1 LKLMTGRKKASDK
14 EGKKRPPKRPKQS
27 DVLYNA
33 LFNNLKERIIG
44 LISDGIRELHK
55 NAKNLLDDVEVLL
68 EHNKFTSSDFLLF
81 TAAEELAKIYILI
94 DMLRLDFRKKT
105 RLKRLCRAFY
115 SHLLKSVYFKI
126 ISFPLPIQNMKR
138 LREIAEVEKQEYW
151 PVYDHES
158 GEPDMIHL
166 ELFRR
171 ETSLYVDFSEYD
183 GFWISPSPGISKA
196 NIKSGDSTGYQEET
210 KAIFKRID
218 KALKEGCF
226 DTDCLT
232 IFHDVFSKKEI
243 GIAMPVGPRGTSV
256 KN

>member
-1 LKLMTGRKKASDK
+1 MTGRKKASDK
-14 EGKKRPPKRPKQS
+14 EGKKRRPKRPKQS

-33 LFNNLKERIIG
+33 LFANSKERIIG

-55 NAKNLLDDVEVLL
+55 NAKSLLDDVVVLS
-68 EHNKFTSSDFLLF
+68 EHERFTSSDFLLF

-94 DMLRLDFRKKT
+94 DMLRLDFGKKT
-105 RLKRLCRAFY
+105 RLKRLYQAFY
-115 SHLLKSVYFKI
+115 SHVLKSVYFRI
-126 ISFPLPIQNMKR
+126 ISFPLPIRDMKH
-138 LREIAEVEKQEYW
+138 LREIAGVEKQEYW

-158 GEPDMIHL
+158 GEPDMINL

-196 NIKSGDSTGYQEET
+196 NINSGNSTGYQEET
-210 KAIFKRID
+210 KAIFKRTE

-232 IFHDVFSKKEI
+232 IFHDVFSKREI
-243 GIAMPVGPRGTSV
+243 GT
-256 KN
+256 